1 MSTTLNDT
9 EVNNCFSIYQTD
21 TKNWFNSFNI
31 PKNGRIE
38 LLKRHFVSLAARGWI
53 ALAFHSPLWYIPNII
68 IVIKIIFTVKG
79 AFTLIPVFTDSL
91 CPNQVSHSAWAY
103 PGFRRMRLPQHFIRP
118 GVPDNWLVSM
128 HTPGRGGRGGRG
140 ERGERGEAQWNRS
153 VLLKNTSHHPARS
166 ST

>member
-128 HTPGRGGRGGRG
+128 HTPGRG
-140 ERGERGEAQWNRS
+140 ERGERGEAQWKRS